1 MSFCKKLAFRT
12 EIFGPMKSKG
22 FTILELMLTIS
33 IAAIM
38 AAIAIPNLTDM
49 LTKYRLS
56 NENTSLMLD
65 FVLARGEA
73 ATRSSRVTVCQ
84 SSDGASCSAGGWNT
98 GRIVFVDKG
107 TAGSVDAGDEILR
120 VSAAMKSGDTM
131 ISTTAATFLTY
142 DSSGSPSSNFT
153 VSTCKSGY
161 SGAKVII
168 YPTGRVRSDKI
179 GICP

>member
-1 MSFCKKLAFRT
+1 MSFYKKLAFRT

-38 AAIAIPNLTDM
+38 ADM

-153 VSTCKSGY
+153 VSTCKPGY